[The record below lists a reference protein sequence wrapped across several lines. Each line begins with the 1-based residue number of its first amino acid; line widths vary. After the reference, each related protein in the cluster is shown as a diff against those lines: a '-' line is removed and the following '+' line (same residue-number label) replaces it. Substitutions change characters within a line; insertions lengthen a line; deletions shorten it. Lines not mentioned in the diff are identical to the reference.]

1 MARIIVTREKK
12 KELLTVATRG
22 QGIEIWMFQFIRC
35 DPEFQAELFRT
46 AESVQNWRFL
56 ESLSDYRAQQRRAS
70 LPTIIRPQT
79 RSVPEIKFRPPKP
92 PQPAQTQKSRPKA
105 RIQQV
110 PPRRKL
116 APQPT
121 IRFTQLKSADFTHC
135 PRCKLRVMKKVLHD
149 HLDLSCPQ
157 RGRVDGLV
165 TSLAAEEQKEGVS
178 VVFCRCG
185 APAMQGDSCCFDHR
199 HT

>member
-1 MARIIVTREKK
+1 MTRIIVTREKK
-12 KELLTVATRG
+12 MELLSAATSG

-35 DPEFQAELFRT
+35 DPDFQAELFRK
-46 AESVQNWRFL
+46 AENVQNWQFL
-56 ESLSDYRAQQRRAS
+56 ESLSEFRAQQRRAAI
-70 LPTIIRPQT
+70 TTVVRPQAQT
-79 RSVPEIKFRPPKP
+79 VPIRSFRPPKP
-92 PQPAQTQKSRPKA
+92 QPTHEPKGRPKV
-105 RIQQV
+105 RRQQASS
-110 PPRRKL
+110 RRQL
-116 APQPT
+116 APQPV
-121 IRFTQLKSADFTHC
+121 IKFTQLKNADFTHC
-135 PRCKLRVMKKVLHD
+135 PRCKLRVLKKVLRD

-185 APAMQGDSCCFDHR
+185 APAMPGDSCCFDHR